1 MKVAAVRTQDNK
13 TRLVI
18 ETRSE
23 PVAGPGELLVRVH
36 ASSLNFHDLAV
47 VTGTLKTDDGRIPM
61 SDGAGE
67 VIALGEGVKAFKIGD
82 RVVSSFFPNWASGE
96 PSLPRLMG
104 VPGDHVDG
112 FAAEYV
118 AMPEH
123 AFSPI
128 PKGLSYQQAATLPC
142 AALTAWRGLMIERRI
157 KAGDWVLTLGTGGV
171 SVFALQFAKMAGA
184 QVISTSSSDEKLEK
198 MRALG
203 ADALINYK
211 TTPEWSAEVLKLT
224 GGAGVDKV
232 LEVGGP
238 KTMPESIIACRI
250 GGHIVLIGVLTGQG
264 GYVPT
269 AQLFTKNIT
278 LTGVTVASLADQ
290 KSMLAAIEANGIEP
304 ALDKDFALNEIAA
317 AFAHQASQKHF
328 GKITLS
334 I

>member
-13 TRLVI
+13 AKLVI
-18 ETRSE
+18 ETR
-23 PVAGPGELLVRVH
+23 P
-36 ASSLNFHDLAV
+36 
-47 VTGTLKTDDGRIPM
+47 KPM

-67 VIALGEGVKAFKIGD
+67 VIALGEGAKTFKIGD

-96 PSLPRLMG
+96 PSLPSLMG

-128 PKGLSYQQAATLPC
+128 PEGLSYQQAATLPC
-142 AALTAWRGLMIERRI
+142 AALTAWRSLMVERRI

-184 QVISTSSSDEKLEK
+184 RVISTSSSDEKLEK
-198 MRALG
+198 MRSLG

-211 TTPEWSAEVLKLT
+211 TTPEWGAEVLRLT
-224 GGAGVDKV
+224 GGTGVDKV

-238 KTMPESIIACRI
+238 KTMPESITACRI

-278 LTGVTVASLADQ
+278 LTGVTVASMEDQ
-290 KSMLAAIEANGIEP
+290 TDMLAAIADNGIEP
-304 ALDKDFALNEIAA
+304 ALDQDFALDDIAV

>member
-13 TRLVI
+13 AKLVI
-18 ETRSE
+18 ETRPK
-23 PVAGPGELLVRVH
+23 PVAGPGEVLVRVH

-47 VTGTLKTDDGRIPM
+47 VTGALKTDDGRIPM

-67 VIALGEGVKAFKIGD
+67 VIALGEGAKTFKIGD

-96 PSLPRLMG
+96 PSLPSLMG

-128 PKGLSYQQAATLPC
+128 PEGLSYQQAATLPC
-142 AALTAWRGLMIERRI
+142 AALTAWRSLMVERRI

-184 QVISTSSSDEKLEK
+184 RVISTSSSDEKLEK
-198 MRALG
+198 MRSLG

-211 TTPEWSAEVLKLT
+211 TTPEWGAEVLKLT

-238 KTMPESIIACRI
+238 KTMPESITACRI

-278 LTGVTVASLADQ
+278 LTGVTVASMQDQ
-290 KSMLAAIEANGIEP
+290 TDMLAAIAANGIEP
-304 ALDKDFALNEIAA
+304 ALDQDFALDDIAV

>member
-13 TRLVI
+13 AKLVI
-18 ETRSE
+18 ETRPE
-23 PVAGPGELLVRVH
+23 PVAGPGEVLVRVH

-47 VTGTLKTDDGRIPM
+47 VTGALKTDDGRIPM

-67 VIALGEGVKAFKIGD
+67 VIALGEGAKAFKIGD
-82 RVVSSFFPNWASGE
+82 KVVSSFFPNWASGE
-96 PSLPRLMG
+96 PSLPCLMG

-118 AMPEH
+118 SMPEH

-128 PKGLSYQQAATLPC
+128 PEGLSYKQAATLPC
-142 AALTAWRGLMIERRI
+142 AALTAWRSLMVERRV

-184 QVISTSSSDEKLEK
+184 RVISTSSSDEKLEK

-203 ADALINYK
+203 ADAVINYK
-211 TTPEWSAEVLKLT
+211 TTPEWGAEALKLT

-238 KTMPESIIACRI
+238 KTMPESITACRI

-278 LTGVTVASLADQ
+278 LTGVTVASMEDQ
-290 KSMLAAIEANGIEP
+290 TDMLAAIEANGIEP
-304 ALDKDFALNEIAA
+304 ALDKDFALDDIAA